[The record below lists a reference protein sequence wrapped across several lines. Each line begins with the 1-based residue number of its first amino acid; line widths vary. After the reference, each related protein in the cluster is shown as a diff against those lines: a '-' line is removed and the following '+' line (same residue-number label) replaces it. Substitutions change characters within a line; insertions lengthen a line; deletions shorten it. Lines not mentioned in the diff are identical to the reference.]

1 MFSPV
6 PTPEGTKETYWETK
20 APGSNVLG
28 IGKDV
33 SSGTYIASSV
43 IAALVGAACT
53 AQVRAMPLSGYFS
66 FALPLPVLLSSP
78 PLLLFHRMCPFLES
92 RSPAPTSNAQQ
103 FEQQDSIIRRVGES

>member
-53 AQVRAMPLSGYFS
+53 AQVGAMPLSGYFS
-66 FALPLPVLLSSP
+66 FAVPLPALLSSP
-78 PLLLFHRMCPFLES
+78 P
-92 RSPAPTSNAQQ
+92 PTALPPYVPIPGVSLPSSHLKRTTARTTRLHHQK
-103 FEQQDSIIRRVGES
+103 GG